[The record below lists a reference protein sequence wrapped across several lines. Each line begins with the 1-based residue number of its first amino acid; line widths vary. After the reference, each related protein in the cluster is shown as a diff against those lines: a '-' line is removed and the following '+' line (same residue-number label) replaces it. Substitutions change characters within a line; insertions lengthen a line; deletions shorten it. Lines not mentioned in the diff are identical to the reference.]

1 MKFIWYTE
9 LLNLCLTEMNI
20 EYRVSRTSN
29 VEWND
34 GNERGIRT
42 RLWPEM
48 YIGNINIYPGFQR
61 ILFSDRYFA
70 AKPL

>member
-20 EYRVSRTSN
+20 EYRVSGTSN
-29 VEWND
+29 VEWNVYTKWND

-42 RLWPEM
+42 RLRPEM
-48 YIGNINIYPGFQR
+48 NTGNIHIVNGLSDFQLCHK
-61 ILFSDRYFA
+61 I
-70 AKPL
+70 